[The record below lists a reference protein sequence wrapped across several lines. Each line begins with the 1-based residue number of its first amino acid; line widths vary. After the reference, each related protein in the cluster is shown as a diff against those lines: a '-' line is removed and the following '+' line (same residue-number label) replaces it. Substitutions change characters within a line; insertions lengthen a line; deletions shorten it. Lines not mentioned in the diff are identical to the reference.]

1 MQDHWSKVHGDLKS
15 IYEEIAAPKG
25 AKPETGEDKAAASAK
40 KVRQAIYDIRYRSGK
55 KNLPLNKVYQDYMQ
69 GSGMTPKER
78 AMVKA
83 KIASSSQKEEY
94 QFEYHMSTLQFDE
107 QTGKYK
113 VRVTD
118 KTTGKSFMRTATREK
133 ISQLRNNP
141 NISSVEMTTGEKKAD
156 KDYDGDGKIESGTD
170 EYMGSRDKA
179 IKKAIAS
186 RKEELEVHE
195 DLMSRT
201 LDKMEEGVRDLD
213 PEKGTKERKARLEK
227 KRGMKVDDHPEYKKE
242 EVDVDEKYQG
252 MYQSPAPTHNRL
264 KSGDEKA
271 RMSPGRRAM
280 AKSDE
285 LEKSEPGSKR
295 AKAQKKAASQMARN
309 FQSARATK
317 EEVEQVDEADSLAA
331 MQARR
336 EKRLARQRKQMGTS
350 STGQDFGHDYGISSA
365 ERKKR
370 QQAEFD
376 KFVGRG
382 KKTTKEE
389 VEVTEKKKDDTYLE
403 TDMKKRQANNEK
415 ARKELAKGPQMKNP
429 HFESKE
435 VELPFGDM
443 KALIKRAAKRVDSDV
458 DGDVDADDKKSG
470 NEMGEF
476 VPTPDGKKKTTRVK
490 ESYSS
495 WRNDIIEVMGDE
507 IDDDTKKKIDVMK
520 GKNKIKINP
529 PMGEEVDLSD
539 SLETIS
545 EGSDR
550 KYCRL
555 CMKKESRGECSYG
568 PKMFDAYSVDDA
580 TDSERAAA
588 AEIADGGGVSE
599 EMTPQEMQV
608 QRKQLQLNRLK
619 IQNQQK
625 ALQGK
630 KKSDVPVTSES
641 VLHEMNEVEVE
652 LISESFIDQVVEEF
666 FVEFAI
672 ENELTEDEIDT
683 LVAEMTLEIN
693 ESLILTEE
701 TDVLINEKLGMVKK
715 AIKAAG
721 SVAKKAVVGGAGLA
735 ARGVGTAVRAA
746 RKAGGV
752 AREAGAAA
760 KAGYKRGVEGSGSSS
775 SSSTPTSTPKKSAT
789 PAGKKLAK
797 GLGKLA
803 KGTAGMAAKA
813 AKKTAG
819 AAMGA
824 AKVAAKATKKVAGKT
839 ARGVSKASGA
849 VASKLGESS
858 EDRLRDR
865 RMERGGVDANV
876 DYKKPPK
883 GVKTGPMTDAEKQKY
898 RKASQSAIDSVKASI
913 TAKYG
918 KGAIV
923 DTKKK

>member
-1 MQDHWSKVHGDLKS
+1 MSVNRKMQDHWSKVHGDLKG
-15 IYEEIAAPKG
+15 IYEEIAAPEG
-25 AKPETGEDKAAASAK
+25 AKPKEGEDKAAASAK
-40 KVRQAIYDIRYRSGK
+40 KVRQAIYDIRYRSGQ

-69 GSGMTPKER
+69 GSGMSPKER

-118 KTTGKSFMRTATREK
+118 KTTGKSFMRSATREK

-141 NISSVEMTTGEKKAD
+141 NISSVEMTAGGKKAD

-242 EVDVDEKYQG
+242 EV
-252 MYQSPAPTHNRL
+252 
-264 KSGDEKA
+264 
-271 RMSPGRRAM
+271 
-280 AKSDE
+280 
-285 LEKSEPGSKR
+285 
-295 AKAQKKAASQMARN
+295 
-309 FQSARATK
+309 
-317 EEVEQVDEADSLAA
+317 
-331 MQARR
+331 
-336 EKRLARQRKQMGTS
+336 
-350 STGQDFGHDYGISSA
+350 
-365 ERKKR
+365 
-370 QQAEFD
+370 
-376 KFVGRG
+376 
-382 KKTTKEE
+382 
-389 VEVTEKKKDDTYLE
+389 EVTEKKKDDTYLE

-443 KALIKRAAKRVDSDV
+443 KGLIKKAAKRVDADV
-458 DGDVDADDKKSG
+458 DGDVDAKDKKASG
-470 NEMGEF
+470 EMGEY

-490 ESYSS
+490 EGYS
-495 WRNDIIEVMGDE
+495 WRDDLIEVMGDKM
-507 IDDDTKKKIDVMK
+507 DDDSKKKIDVMK

-545 EGSDR
+545 EGSDK

-555 CMKKESRGECSYG
+555 CMKKESRGECGYG
-568 PKMFDAYSVDDA
+568 PKMFDAYSVEDA

-588 AEIADGGGVSE
+588 AESADGGGV
-599 EMTPQEMQV
+599 
-608 QRKQLQLNRLK
+608 
-619 IQNQQK
+619 
-625 ALQGK
+625 
-630 KKSDVPVTSES
+630 SES
-641 VLHEMNEVEVE
+641 VLHEMNVVEVD
-652 LISESFIDQVVEEF
+652 LISESFITQVVEEF

-701 TDVLINEKLGMVKK
+701 TDVLLSEKLGLVKK

-735 ARGVGTAVRAA
+735 GRAAGTAVRAVK
-746 RKAGGV
+746 KAGGV
-752 AREAGAAA
+752 AKAAGSAA
-760 KAGYKRGVEGSGSSS
+760 KAGYKRGSEGSGSSS
-775 SSSTPTSTPKKSAT
+775 SAPAPAPKKSAT

-803 KGTAGMAAKA
+803 RGTAGMAAKA

-824 AKVAAKATKKVAGKT
+824 AKVAAKATKKVVGKT

-849 VASKLGESS
+849 VAKKLGEGLSVKDQMRIS
-858 EDRLRDR
+858 QEYN
-865 RMERGGVDANV
+865 RMSPEEKKAAN
-876 DYKKPPK
+876 KKAVAGIPK
-883 GVKTGPMTDAEKQKY
+883 GQPKKDTRTDAQKMTDATGPRPGSRY
-898 RKASQSAIDSVKASI
+898 RGD
-913 TAKYG
+913 
-918 KGAIV
+918 
-923 DTKKK
+923 